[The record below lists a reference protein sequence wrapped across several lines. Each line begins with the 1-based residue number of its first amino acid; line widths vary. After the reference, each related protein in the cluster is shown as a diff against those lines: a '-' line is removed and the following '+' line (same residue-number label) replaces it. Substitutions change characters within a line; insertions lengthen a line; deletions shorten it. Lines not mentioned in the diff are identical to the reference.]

1 MKKMHQRNAAN
12 QRERKRMKT
21 INDAFEGLRDRIPLA
36 GGDRKLSKV
45 FYFSMYSHSVHV
57 HLLMNNF

>member
-1 MKKMHQRNAAN
+1 MKRIYQRNAAN

-21 INDAFEGLRDRIPLA
+21 INEAFEGLRDRIPLA

-45 FYFSMYSHSVHV
+45 NTSS
-57 HLLMNNF
+57 